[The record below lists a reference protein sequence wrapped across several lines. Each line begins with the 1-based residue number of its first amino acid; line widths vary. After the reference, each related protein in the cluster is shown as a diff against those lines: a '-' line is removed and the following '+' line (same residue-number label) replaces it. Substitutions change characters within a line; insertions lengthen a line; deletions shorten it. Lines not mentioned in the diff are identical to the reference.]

1 MQEVHHIIATC
12 TSVILGRIV
21 HTPQYIHI
29 NMVSLSSPTWRVIES
44 FYESFAPNP
53 PPRIRDPARP
63 MQVICV
69 GLPRSGTESLQKA
82 LLTLGYD
89 YTYHVCTRF
98 LRAATLVLSS
108 DPGMGHAE
116 RITTSYE

>member
-1 MQEVHHIIATC
+1 MQDLHHIIAAC
-12 TSVILGRIV
+12 TNVIPRRMFEALPLF
-21 HTPQYIHI
+21 HLS
-29 NMVSLSSPTWRVIES
+29 MASLRSPIWRAIES

-53 PPRIRDPARP
+53 TPRIRDPSKP

-89 YTYHVCTRF
+89 YTYHVRMGLPLHGYTD
-98 LRAATLVLSS
+98 S
-108 DPGMGHAE
+108 DIDVGVGHAE
-116 RITTSYE
+116 